1 MILQTVVPALV
12 SIDHVLPPPG
22 PSAYPVI
29 GFMLGAVLLLAP
41 TVLLVKLGV
50 VALHV
55 VRCQEI
61 VGEHYI
67 RDRQL
72 APTTLSI
79 VCGLI
84 GLGGVFMIP
93 DLSQTL
99 IFRTVPP
106 TVFVSVIVAPLV
118 ATLVLDAVASM
129 VRRRT
134 GRFVDGSS
142 ARAEQRE
149 TQIVSEHS

>member
-1 MILQTVVPALV
+1 
-12 SIDHVLPPPG
+12 
-22 PSAYPVI
+22 
-29 GFMLGAVLLLAP
+29 
-41 TVLLVKLGV
+41 
-50 VALHV
+50 
-55 VRCQEI
+55 
-61 VGEHYI
+61 
-67 RDRQL
+67 
-72 APTTLSI
+72 
-79 VCGLI
+79 
-84 GLGGVFMIP
+84 MIP

-118 ATLVLDAVASM
+118 ATLVLDAIASM

-149 TQIVSEHS
+149 TQIISEHS